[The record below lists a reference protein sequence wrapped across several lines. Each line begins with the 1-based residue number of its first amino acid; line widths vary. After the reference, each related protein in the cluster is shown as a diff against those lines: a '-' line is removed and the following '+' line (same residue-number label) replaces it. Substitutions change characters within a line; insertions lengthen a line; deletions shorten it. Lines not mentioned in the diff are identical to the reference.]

1 MGQAKNRG
9 TYEQRKES
17 KMKEQSKESKMKE
30 QSKESK
36 MKEQL
41 KDMDKMFSNK
51 TTQYGMDIFFNNISK
66 KDLSNIAEITN
77 EMNMT
82 MGGNKINWKVNGNYI
97 SVFYS
102 EMNTS
107 SEDLLFRLNKNREM
121 FELICKPYN
130 EKYNTSI
137 SYDGSEF
144 YLNNANLKEVA

>member
-17 KMKEQSKESKMKE
+17 KMKEQLMANNIRKAVV
-30 QSKESK
+30 
-36 MKEQL
+36 

-51 TTQYGMDIFFNNISK
+51 TTHYGMDIFFNNISK
-66 KDLSNIAEITN
+66 KDLSNIAELLN

-82 MGGNKINWKVNGNYI
+82 MGGNKVNWKVNGDDI
-97 SVFYS
+97 SIFYS

-107 SEDLLFRLNKNREM
+107 SEDISFRLNKNREM
-121 FELICKPYN
+121 FELICKSYN

-144 YLNNANLKEVA
+144 YLNNANLKEAS

>member
-17 KMKEQSKESKMKE
+17 KMKEQ
-30 QSKESK
+30 
-36 MKEQL
+36 L
-41 KDMDKMFSNK
+41 KHFDKMFSNK
-51 TTQYGMDIFFNNISK
+51 TTQYGMDIFFDNISK
-66 KDLSNIAEITN
+66 EDLSNIAELLN

-82 MGGNKINWKVNGNYI
+82 MGGNKINWKVNGNEI
-97 SVFYS
+97 SVFYP

-121 FELICKPYN
+121 FELICKSYN

-137 SYDGSEF
+137 SYNGSEF
-144 YLNNANLKEVA
+144 YLNNANLKEAA

>member
-17 KMKEQSKESKMKE
+17 KMKEQLTIK
-30 QSKESK
+30 Q
-36 MKEQL
+36 

-66 KDLSNIAEITN
+66 KDLSNIAELLN

-82 MGGNKINWKVNGNYI
+82 MGGNKVNWKVNGNDI
-97 SVFYS
+97 SIFYS

-121 FELICKPYN
+121 FELICKSYN

-144 YLNNANLKEVA
+144 YLNNANRKEVA

>member
-9 TYEQRKES
+9 TYEQR
-17 KMKEQSKESKMKE
+17 
-30 QSKESK
+30 KESK

-51 TTQYGMDIFFNNISK
+51 TTQYGMDIFFDNISK
-66 KDLSNIAEITN
+66 EDLSNIAGLLN

-82 MGGNKINWKVNGNYI
+82 MGGNKINWKVNGNEI
-97 SVFYS
+97 SVFYP

-107 SEDLLFRLNKNREM
+107 SEDLLLRLNANRER
-121 FELICKPYN
+121 FELICKSYN

-137 SYDGSEF
+137 SYNGSEF
-144 YLNNANLKEVA
+144 YINNANMKEVA

>member
-9 TYEQRKES
+9 TYKQR
-17 KMKEQSKESKMKE
+17 
-30 QSKESK
+30 KESK

-41 KDMDKMFSNK
+41 KDMNKLFSNK
-51 TTQYGMDIFFNNISK
+51 TTQYGMDIFFDNISK
-66 KDLSNIAEITN
+66 KDLSNIAELLN

>member
-9 TYEQRKES
+9 TYKQR
-17 KMKEQSKESKMKE
+17 
-30 QSKESK
+30 KESK

-51 TTQYGMDIFFNNISK
+51 TTQYGMDIFFDNISK
-66 KDLSNIAEITN
+66 EDLSNIAELLN

-82 MGGNKINWKVNGNYI
+82 MGGNKVNWKVNGNYI

>member
-9 TYEQRKES
+9 TYKQR
-17 KMKEQSKESKMKE
+17 
-30 QSKESK
+30 KESK

-41 KDMDKMFSNK
+41 KDMNKLFSNK

-66 KDLSNIAEITN
+66 KDLSNIAELLN